1 MLFVDLDDFKM
12 FNDSLGHDAGSD
24 VLVEAA
30 ERLKGTVRP
39 GDTIGRVFGDE
50 FAVLLE
56 APAGIEEAQR
66 VAERIREALCTP
78 LEVDGQEV
86 FVSPSIGIA
95 RGETDRDQPKEIL

>member
-1 MLFVDLDDFKM
+1 MLDRLEHALAGAGRKGGSVAVLFVDLDDFKM

-50 FAVLLE
+50 FAVCWRRL
-56 APAGIEEAQR
+56 P
-66 VAERIREALCTP
+66 V
-78 LEVDGQEV
+78 
-86 FVSPSIGIA
+86 
-95 RGETDRDQPKEIL
+95 